1 MAAKTH
7 SSNSRGS
14 ATTAR
19 GKKNTR
25 STANSSSRSNT
36 GSRANSRGKKNTS
49 SRARTSGSQIPATPA
64 GKSLDRAQH
73 ALDQATKTE
82 KQLRTSL
89 KKHTKQVRA
98 VQADLSQRDH
108 DLKTM
113 KSQLKA
119 AKKSR
124 KQAAKAVQI

>member
-1 MAAKTH
+1 MAATTH
-7 SSNSRGS
+7 SSSKR
-14 ATTAR
+14 ATAKTAR
-19 GKKNTR
+19 AKKTR
-25 STANSSSRSNT
+25 SAAGSGTKKKSGSRSSS
-36 GSRANSRGKKNTS
+36 S
-49 SRARTSGSQIPATPA
+49 SSSPKVPATPA

-73 ALDQATKTE
+73 ALDRATKTE

-89 KKHTKQVRA
+89 KKHTREVRA
-98 VQADLSQRDH
+98 VQADLDQRGQ